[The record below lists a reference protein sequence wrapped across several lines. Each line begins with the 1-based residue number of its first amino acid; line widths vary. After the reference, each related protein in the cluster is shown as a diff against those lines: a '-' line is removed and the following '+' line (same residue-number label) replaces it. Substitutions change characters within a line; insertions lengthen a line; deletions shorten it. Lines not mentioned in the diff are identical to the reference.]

1 MSVPATT
8 FEEVIVKKLYALTA
22 IAVGVLQTQQVLAYV
37 QPVAVTGS
45 VPIETQVMPAMGR
58 LQATLAEILTTETQ
72 IGTAIVQASDKQ
84 VAVISEAAR
93 AQREAD
99 IFGRQTER
107 LERAREQYSVADS
120 ICSESASGVA
130 ATVGK
135 VSRAQTAVLASGA
148 GVGSA
153 VVQKTIASEPV
164 ASRQGGYRSAAMHA
178 QYCTQSESAQYGGTD
193 LCPQVSSL
201 PGGDIEM
208 RSLID
213 GAGAVG
219 KAPDLT
225 FNQDQVDAGMAY
237 MKNSARHDGG
247 RAPGKGDIQSATGR
261 EYQGLMTQYK
271 AIQSAAT
278 QPQLD
283 IIAAS
288 QANPATQEALQEA
301 LQNPSAAEYFASTG
315 SQQAQRTGVMSE
327 REFEA
332 FEVGRRYANTAY
344 ETDLQALSGDNLMRE
359 LVRVQSLGN
368 WLQLGLKNDQRQANI
383 IAGQQ
388 LALAADAKYVPQLQ
402 ELGAKMSSGVTAHEN

>member
-45 VPIETQVMPAMGR
+45 VPIETQVMPAMGG

-288 QANPATQEALQEA
+288 QANPATQQALQEA

>member
-8 FEEVIVKKLYALTA
+8 FEEVIVKKRYALTA

-45 VPIETQVMPAMGR
+45 VPIETQVMPAMGG

-402 ELGAKMSSGVTAHEN
+402 ELGAKMSSG

>member
-1 MSVPATT
+1 MKRV
-8 FEEVIVKKLYALTA
+8 YALT
-22 IAVGVLQTQQVLAYV
+22 VLAV
-37 QPVAVTGS
+37 SLLEASQALAASVTVTAS
-45 VPIETQVMPAMGR
+45 VPISRQVMPAMAD

-84 VAVISEAAR
+84 AAVITEAGR

-107 LERAREQYSVADS
+107 LERAREQYTVADS

-135 VSRAQTAVLASGA
+135 VSRAQAAVLAGGSG
-148 GVGSA
+148 VSSA

-164 ASRQGGYRSAAMHA
+164 SSRQGGYRSAAIHA
-178 QYCTQSESAQYGGTD
+178 GYCTASEAAQYGGTD

-208 RSLID
+208 RSLVD

-219 KAPDLT
+219 KGPDLT
-225 FNQDQVDAGMAY
+225 FNQDQIDAAMAY
-237 MKNSARHDGG
+237 MKNSARHDAG

-283 IIAAS
+283 MIAAS
-288 QANPATQEALQEA
+288 QPNPATQEALQEA
-301 LQNPSAAEYFASTG
+301 LQSSSAAEYFASTG
-315 SQQAQRTGVMSE
+315 SQQAQSTGVMSE

-344 ETDLQALSGDNLMRE
+344 ETDLQAMSGENLTRE
-359 LVRVQSLGN
+359 LIRVQSLGN
-368 WLQLGLKNDQRQANI
+368 WLQLGIKNDQRQANI

-388 LALAADAKYVPQLQ
+388 LALAAYNKYVPELQ
-402 ELGAKMSSGVTAHEN
+402 ELGSKMSAGVTAHAQ

>member
-1 MSVPATT
+1 M
-8 FEEVIVKKLYALTA
+8 KKRYALTA

-45 VPIETQVMPAMGR
+45 VPIETQVMPAMGG

-402 ELGAKMSSGVTAHEN
+402 ELGAKMSSG

>member
-1 MSVPATT
+1 M
-8 FEEVIVKKLYALTA
+8 KRRYALT
-22 IAVGVLQTQQVLAYV
+22 VLAV
-37 QPVAVTGS
+37 SLLQAHQAFASVVPVAVTAS
-45 VPIETQVMPAMGR
+45 VPITTQVTPALAGI
-58 LQATLAEILTTETQ
+58 QATLAEILTTDMQ

-93 AQREAD
+93 AQRETD
-99 IFGRQTER
+99 IFGRQTDR
-107 LERAREQYSVADS
+107 LERARAQYTVADS

-135 VSRAQTAVLASGA
+135 VSRAQAAVLAGGSG
-148 GVGSA
+148 VKST
-153 VVQKTIASEPV
+153 VVQRTIASEPV
-164 ASRQGGYRSAAMHA
+164 GSRQGGYRSAAMHA
-178 QYCTQSESAQYGGTD
+178 GYCTASESVQYGGTD
-193 LCPQVSSL
+193 LCPQVSAL
-201 PGGDIEM
+201 PGGDTEM
-208 RSLID
+208 RSLTD

-219 KAPDLT
+219 KTPDLT

-237 MKNSARHDGG
+237 MKNSARHDAG
-247 RAPGKGDIQSATGR
+247 RAPGKGDIQSASGR

-283 IIAAS
+283 MIAAS
-288 QANPATQEALQEA
+288 QPNPATQEALKEA
-301 LQNPSAAEYFASTG
+301 LQNSSAAEYFASTG
-315 SQQAQRTGVMSE
+315 SQQAQSTGVMSE

-344 ETDLQALSGDNLMRE
+344 ETDLQAMTGENLTRE
-359 LVRVQSLGN
+359 LIRVQSLGN

-388 LALAADAKYVPQLQ
+388 LALAAYAKYVPELQ
-402 ELGAKMSSGVTAHEN
+402 ELGAKMSSGVTANEN

>member
-1 MSVPATT
+1 M
-8 FEEVIVKKLYALTA
+8 KKLYALTA

>member
-1 MSVPATT
+1 MKRRYSAT
-8 FEEVIVKKLYALTA
+8 A
-22 IAVGVLQTQQVLAYV
+22 
-37 QPVAVTGS
+37 VAVSLLWIKPAWAVWPVTVDAS
-45 VPIETQVMPAMGR
+45 IPITTEVMPAMQG
-58 LQATLAEILTTETQ
+58 LQTTLAEILSTDMQ

-84 VAVISEAAR
+84 VSAITEAAR

-107 LERAREQYSVADS
+107 LERARDSFTVADS

-130 ATVGK
+130 AAVGR
-135 VSRAQTAVLASGA
+135 VSRAGASRLAGGE
-148 GVGSA
+148 GVSSA
-153 VVQKTIASEPV
+153 LVRNTVASQPV
-164 ASRQGGYRSAAMHA
+164 APRQGGYRSAAMHA
-178 QYCTQSESAQYGGTD
+178 AYCTPSEAAQYGGTD
-193 LCPQVSSL
+193 LCPRVSAL
-201 PGGDIEM
+201 PGGDIEL
-208 RSLID
+208 RSLLD
-213 GAGAVG
+213 GAGAIG

-288 QANPATQEALQEA
+288 QANTATREALAET
-301 LQNPSAAEYFASTG
+301 LKSPSANQYFAATASPE
-315 SQQAQRTGVMSE
+315 AQRAGVMSE

-344 ETDLQALSGDNLMRE
+344 EADLQQMSGDNLVRE
-359 LVRVQSLGN
+359 LIRVQGLGN
-368 WLQLGLKNDQRQANI
+368 WLQLSHKNEQRKASI

-402 ELGAKMSSGVTAHEN
+402 ELSNKMSSGVSAHEN

>member
-1 MSVPATT
+1 M
-8 FEEVIVKKLYALTA
+8 KKRYALTA

-45 VPIETQVMPAMGR
+45 VPIETQVMPAMGG

-332 FEVGRRYANTAY
+332 FEVGRRYANNAY

>member
-1 MSVPATT
+1 M
-8 FEEVIVKKLYALTA
+8 KKRYALTA

-45 VPIETQVMPAMGR
+45 VPIETQVMPAMGG

-261 EYQGLMTQYK
+261 EYQGLITQYK

>member
-1 MSVPATT
+1 MSVPATR
-8 FEEVIVKKLYALTA
+8 FEEVIVKKRYALTA

-45 VPIETQVMPAMGR
+45 VPIETQVMPAMGG

-219 KAPDLT
+219 KTPDLT

-402 ELGAKMSSGVTAHEN
+402 ELGAKMSSGV

>member
-1 MSVPATT
+1 M
-8 FEEVIVKKLYALTA
+8 KKRYALTA

-45 VPIETQVMPAMGR
+45 VPIETQVMPAMGG

-219 KAPDLT
+219 KTPDLT

-327 REFEA
+327 RELEA

>member
-1 MSVPATT
+1 M
-8 FEEVIVKKLYALTA
+8 KRLYALTA
-22 IAVGVLQTQQVLAYV
+22 LTVGLLQAQQVLAYV

-45 VPIETQVMPAMGR
+45 VPIETQVMPAMGG

>member
-1 MSVPATT
+1 M
-8 FEEVIVKKLYALTA
+8 KRRYALTA
-22 IAVGVLQTQQVLAYV
+22 LAVGCLCATQTFASVV
-37 QPVAVTGS
+37 PVAVVSSIPVTAQ
-45 VPIETQVMPAMGR
+45 IMPAMVG
-58 LQATLAEILTTETQ
+58 LQATLGEILTTETQ

-84 VAVISEAAR
+84 VAVIAESAH

-130 ATVGK
+130 GSVAN
-135 VSRAQTAVLASGA
+135 VSRAQASQLATGA
-148 GVGSA
+148 GVSNA
-153 VVQKTIASEPV
+153 VVRKTIASEPV

-178 QYCTQSESAQYGGTD
+178 AYCTPSEAAQYGGTD

-208 RSLID
+208 RSLLD

-219 KAPDLT
+219 KKPDLT

-247 RAPGKGDIQSATGR
+247 RVPGKGEIQSATGR

-283 IIAAS
+283 MIAAS
-288 QANPATQEALQEA
+288 QANPATREALQEA
-301 LQNPSAAEYFASTG
+301 LQSPSAAEYFASMG
-315 SQQAQRTGVMSE
+315 SAQAQQTGVMSE
-327 REFEA
+327 RELEA

-344 ETDLQALSGDNLMRE
+344 ESDLQAMSGDNLTRE
-359 LVRVQSLGN
+359 LVRVQSLNN
-368 WLQLGLKNDQRQANI
+368 WLQLGLKNGQRQANI

-402 ELGAKMSSGVTAHEN
+402 ALGATMSSGVTGHGN

>member
-1 MSVPATT
+1 M
-8 FEEVIVKKLYALTA
+8 KKRYALTA

-45 VPIETQVMPAMGR
+45 VPIETQVMPAMGG

-219 KAPDLT
+219 KTPDLT

-402 ELGAKMSSGVTAHEN
+402 ELGAKMSSGV

>member
-1 MSVPATT
+1 M
-8 FEEVIVKKLYALTA
+8 IVKKRYALTA

-45 VPIETQVMPAMGR
+45 VPIETQVMPAMGG

-301 LQNPSAAEYFASTG
+301 LQNPSAAEYFVSTG

>member
-1 MSVPATT
+1 M
-8 FEEVIVKKLYALTA
+8 IVKKLYALTA

-45 VPIETQVMPAMGR
+45 VPIETQVMPAMGG

-261 EYQGLMTQYK
+261 EYQGLITQYK

>member
-1 MSVPATT
+1 M
-8 FEEVIVKKLYALTA
+8 IVKKRYALTA

-45 VPIETQVMPAMGR
+45 VPIETQVMPAMAG

>member
-45 VPIETQVMPAMGR
+45 VPIETQVMPAMGG

-72 IGTAIVQASDKQ
+72 VGTAIVQASDKQ

-107 LERAREQYSVADS
+107 QERALEQYSVPDS

-332 FEVGRRYANTAY
+332 FEVGRRYANNAY

>member
-344 ETDLQALSGDNLMRE
+344 ETDLQALSGDNLTRE

>member
-1 MSVPATT
+1 M
-8 FEEVIVKKLYALTA
+8 KKRYALTA

-45 VPIETQVMPAMGR
+45 VPIETQVMPAMGG

-148 GVGSA
+148 GVGNA

-247 RAPGKGDIQSATGR
+247 RAPGKGDIQSAMGR

-344 ETDLQALSGDNLMRE
+344 ETDLQALSGDNLIRE

>member
-1 MSVPATT
+1 M
-8 FEEVIVKKLYALTA
+8 KKRYALTA

-45 VPIETQVMPAMGR
+45 VPIETQVMPAMGG

-288 QANPATQEALQEA
+288 QANPATQQALQEA

>member
-1 MSVPATT
+1 MM
-8 FEEVIVKKLYALTA
+8 KRLYALTA

-37 QPVAVTGS
+37 QPVAVTAS
-45 VPIETQVMPAMGR
+45 VPITAQVMPAMAG

-72 IGTAIVQASDKQ
+72 VGTAIVQASDKQ

-107 LERAREQYSVADS
+107 QERALEQYSVPDS

-247 RAPGKGDIQSATGR
+247 R
-261 EYQGLMTQYK
+261 
-271 AIQSAAT
+271 
-278 QPQLD
+278 
-283 IIAAS
+283 
-288 QANPATQEALQEA
+288 
-301 LQNPSAAEYFASTG
+301 
-315 SQQAQRTGVMSE
+315 
-327 REFEA
+327 
-332 FEVGRRYANTAY
+332 
-344 ETDLQALSGDNLMRE
+344 
-359 LVRVQSLGN
+359 
-368 WLQLGLKNDQRQANI
+368 
-383 IAGQQ
+383 
-388 LALAADAKYVPQLQ
+388 
-402 ELGAKMSSGVTAHEN
+402 

>member
-1 MSVPATT
+1 M
-8 FEEVIVKKLYALTA
+8 KKRYALTA

-45 VPIETQVMPAMGR
+45 VPIETQVMPAMAG

>member
-1 MSVPATT
+1 M
-8 FEEVIVKKLYALTA
+8 KKRYALTA

-45 VPIETQVMPAMGR
+45 VPIETQVMPAMGG

-344 ETDLQALSGDNLMRE
+344 ETDLQALSGDNLIRE